1 MRAAGLTFNHAIF
14 DETRDADPVPLDPEQ
29 ELRTWWFTKASA
41 EADQTVAKAI
51 EYGSDD
57 LVEIGR
63 QMATV
68 LHLEGPYSTDAEL
81 AELGVYFYII
91 GKLAR
96 WTSAIRRGDRPS
108 DDTLLDIG
116 VYVRMAQRIRDAGG
130 WPGTDRLATSTG
142 SIAYIPEESK

>member
-1 MRAAGLTFNHAIF
+1 VPDRWSEQVQRGVAQMRASGLTFGQVEAL
-14 DETRDADPVPLDPEQ
+14 TDPVPLDPEQ
-29 ELRTWWFTKASA
+29 ELRTWWFNKASA

-130 WPGTDRLATSTG
+130 WPGT
-142 SIAYIPEESK
+142 ESE